1 MKKYLSLKSV
11 DEWNQYKISNKN
23 IETIVFKF
31 SPTCSI
37 SSSAENRI
45 NSWYADLEESV
56 DLNIVKIDVI
66 NSRLLSQ
73 SLADE
78 FNIIHQSPQVIW
90 LDKNGNIKWNASH
103 HKITKEAL
111 EEILNGKKVSS

>member
-1 MKKYLSLKSV
+1 LKKSLSLKNV

-37 SSSAENRI
+37 SFSAEKKI
-45 NSWYADLEESV
+45 DSWYTDLKESV
-56 DLNIVKIDVI
+56 DLNIVKVNVI

-90 LDKNGNIKWNASH
+90 LDKNGNVKWDTSH
-103 HKITKEAL
+103 HRITKGAL
-111 EEILNGKKVSS
+111 EQILKDKK